1 MFPRGTASKVEAVDP
16 GVVLGVRERVVTSP
30 RESGEAILRSSSPR
44 LSMVSQV
51 TVAGAMSRGDLPRM
65 RMFCVF
71 AIIAASA
78 SLFAS
83 VRFGG
88 DPALRQ
94 AFWIGLFII
103 IACNIALFISVSRIE
118 RYRPALVSALWLASN
133 VAFLPT
139 LAYIGPFSLVLMVNV
154 LALVFISL
162 GELRRTALATAAIH
176 LGGQFLIALP
186 ILVDWAPDR
195 SLAAV
200 LGMTREQL
208 WLAEGYS
215 LGFMIAGFLLGRWA
229 RATSVRAVS
238 ALKQA
243 QRVIGDN
250 EQALAEVVDDARGA
264 NRVNEG
270 RWTHHTMGSFTL
282 GVVLGRGAMGEVYEA
297 VRSDGEPAAVKL
309 LDARLPDRARRL
321 ERFHREMTLVARLS
335 SPHLV
340 QIYELSSASAAIPYI
355 AMERLHGAH
364 LASRLRLE
372 VRIPSD
378 EIAMML
384 YQVACDLDIAR
395 RSGVVH
401 GELKPQNL
409 FFHAGTTW
417 KILDLGVSTLIG
429 GGTMATG
436 EGVLGAAQ
444 YLAPEQVSGGEVGHR
459 TDVYALGAV
468 AYRCL
473 TGRVLFHARDFTELA
488 SQIAHSPPAR
498 PSTIS
503 RVAPA
508 IEDVLA
514 IALAKDPRRRF
525 PSARGFAQA
534 FICARRGTPVPI
546 EIPPDAW
553 R

>member
-16 GVVLGVRERVVTSP
+16 RVVLGAREYAMTSVRDSGVASTRPSAARVSV
-30 RESGEAILRSSSPR
+30 A
-44 LSMVSQV
+44 SQV
-51 TVAGAMSRGDLPRM
+51 SAVSAMSRGDLSRM

-71 AIIAASA
+71 AVIAAST

-94 AFWIGLFII
+94 VFWIGLSVILACQITSFI
-103 IACNIALFISVSRIE
+103 LVSRVE
-118 RYRPALVSALWLASN
+118 RYRPALVAALWLMSN

-154 LALVFISL
+154 LALMFISL
-162 GELRRTALATAAIH
+162 GELQWTALATLAIH
-176 LGGQFLIALP
+176 VAGQFLIALP
-186 ILVDWAPDR
+186 ILLDWAPDR

-200 LGMTREQL
+200 PGMTHEQL

-215 LGFMIAGFLLGRWA
+215 LGFMVAGFLLGRWA

-238 ALKQA
+238 ALQQA

-250 EQALAEVVDDARGA
+250 AQALAEVVDDARDA
-264 NRVNEG
+264 NRFNEG

-297 VRSDGEPAAVKL
+297 VRSDGELAAVKL
-309 LDARLPDRARRL
+309 LDARAPDRARRV
-321 ERFHREMTLVARLS
+321 ERFHREMAIAARLS

-340 QIYELSSASAAIPYI
+340 QVYELSSPDAAMPYV
-355 AMERLHGAH
+355 AMERLHGTA

-378 EIAMML
+378 EVAMML
-384 YQVACDLDIAR
+384 YQVACGLDVAR
-395 RSGVVH
+395 RSGLVH
-401 GELKPQNL
+401 RDLKPQNL

-429 GGTMATG
+429 SGSTAAGDGGVGT
-436 EGVLGAAQ
+436 AQ
-444 YLAPEQVSGGEVGHR
+444 YMAPEQVQGGEVGHR
-459 TDVYALGAV
+459 ADVYALGAV

-473 TGRVLFHARDFTELA
+473 TGRALFHARDFAELA
-488 SQIAHSPPAR
+488 YQIAHTPPPR

-503 RVAPA
+503 QVAPV